1 MGNAVLA
8 FSMAEQVAST
18 DKVVTRAPLLNV
30 CVCVFFLFPDP
41 PAVLMAGDSDVS

>member
-30 CVCVFFLFPDP
+30 CVFFFLFPDP